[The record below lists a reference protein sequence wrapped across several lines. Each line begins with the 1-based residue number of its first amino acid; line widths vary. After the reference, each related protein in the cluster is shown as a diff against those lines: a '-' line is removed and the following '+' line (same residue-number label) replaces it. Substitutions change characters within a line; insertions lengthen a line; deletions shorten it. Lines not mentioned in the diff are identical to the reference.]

1 MKGKKRAPSRRL
13 ETTGCGGR
21 SVALPRGASLNR
33 PARLAQRARP
43 RARAPNQKK
52 TEKTR

>member
-1 MKGKKRAPSRRL
+1 MKGKKRGPTRRL

-33 PARLAQRARP
+33 IDRLAQRART
-43 RARAPNQKK
+43 RARASNQKK